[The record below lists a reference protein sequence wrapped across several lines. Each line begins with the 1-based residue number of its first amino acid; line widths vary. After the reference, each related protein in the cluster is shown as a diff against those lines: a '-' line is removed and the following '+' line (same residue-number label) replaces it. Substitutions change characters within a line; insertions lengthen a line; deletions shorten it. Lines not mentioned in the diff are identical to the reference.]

1 MSAHKTNFIR
11 NHIDQ
16 ELAEGKAHKPII
28 TRFPPE
34 PNGYLHIG
42 HAKAICLNF
51 GIAKDYEGRCHLR
64 FDDTNPCTENEEF
77 MRSIKTDIQWLGF
90 DWGEYCYS
98 ASGYFDQIFEAALK
112 LIKSGKAYVC
122 SLSAEEVKSYR
133 GTLTEPGKNS
143 PDRERSIEENLDLF
157 LRMRAGEFPEGQYTL
172 RAKIDMASGNINLRD
187 PALYRIRYA
196 HHHSTGD
203 TWCIYPMY
211 DFAHALSDA
220 IENITY
226 SLCSLEFQDH
236 RPLYNWCVEN
246 CGMSVNNTGPQQIE
260 FSRLNLTKMMTS
272 KRKLKSLVEQKIVMG
287 WDDPRMP
294 TLSGVRRRGYTPE
307 SLRRLCDL
315 VGVSK
320 QDSLIDG
327 VLLEDCLRDD
337 LNITAPRKMAVL
349 KPLKIII
356 TNYKNPEN
364 PEDNKPEIL
373 SLANHP
379 QNESMGRRDVLF
391 SKEIYIEQDD
401 FMENPSPDFIRLS
414 LGGRVRLINAY
425 VVFCEKII
433 KNKEGQ
439 IEHLECVYLPETLHG
454 QKPADGQKVKGFVH
468 WVSADH
474 AIDAEVRL
482 FNDLFLVDSPGDLD
496 NYLEVLNPNS
506 KEIIFNAKLE
516 PSLQDAKPEE
526 SFQFNRLGYFV
537 ADQHD
542 HRTSRPVFNRSVTL
556 KVR

>member
-16 ELAEGKAHKPII
+16 ELAEGKVQKPII

-51 GIAKDYEGRCHLR
+51 GIAKDYGGHCHLR
-64 FDDTNPCTENEEF
+64 FDDTNPCTEDEEF
-77 MRSIKTDIQWLGF
+77 MRAIQRDIQWLGF
-90 DWGEYCYS
+90 DWGEHCYS
-98 ASGYFDQIFEAALK
+98 ASGYFDQIFEAAVR

-122 SLSAEEVKSYR
+122 SLNADQVKAYR
-133 GTLTEPGKNS
+133 GTLTEPGKHS
-143 PDRERSIEENLDLF
+143 PDRNRSIEENLDLF
-157 LRMRAGEFPEGQYTL
+157 MRMKAGEFPEGAYTL
-172 RAKIDMASGNINLRD
+172 RAKIDMTAGNINLRD

-203 TWCIYPMY
+203 QWCIYPMY

-220 IENITY
+220 IEGITY

-236 RPLYNWCVEN
+236 RPLYNWFVEH
-246 CGMSVNNTGPQQIE
+246 CEMDAKPQQIE

-272 KRKLKSLVEQKIVMG
+272 KRKLKSLVENKIVEG
-287 WDDPRMP
+287 WNDPRMP

-307 SLRRLCDL
+307 SLHKLCDA

-337 LNITAPRKMAVL
+337 LNEKAPRRMAVL
-349 KPLKIII
+349 RPLKIILN
-356 TNYKNPEN
+356 NYESDKTEM
-364 PEDNKPEIL
+364 L
-373 SLANHP
+373 SLSNHP
-379 QNESMGRRDVLF
+379 QNESFGKREVPF

-401 FMENPSPDFIRLS
+401 FMENPSSDFIRLIP
-414 LGGRVRLINAY
+414 GGRVRLINAY
-425 VVFCEKII
+425 VILCEKII
-433 KNKEGQ
+433 KKSNGE
-439 IEHLECVYLPETLHG
+439 IDYLECLYLPETLHG
-454 QKPADGQKVKGFVH
+454 QKPSDGQKIKGFVH
-468 WVSADH
+468 WVSAKYSVQ
-474 AIDAEVRL
+474 AEVRL
-482 FNDLFLVDSPGDLD
+482 FNDLFLSDQPGDMD
-496 NYLEVLNPNS
+496 NYLEVLNPKS
-506 KEIIFNAKLE
+506 KEIILNAQLE
-516 PSLQDAKPEE
+516 PGLKNAQPEE

-537 ADQHD
+537 ADQID
-542 HRTSRPVFNRSVTL
+542 HRTSQPVFNRSVTL

>member
-16 ELAEGKAHKPII
+16 ELAEGKIQRPIV

-51 GIAKDYEGRCHLR
+51 GIARDYSGRCHLR
-64 FDDTNPCTENEEF
+64 LDDTNPCTENEEF
-77 MRSIKTDIQWLGF
+77 SLAIQRDIQWLGF
-90 DWGEYCYS
+90 DWGDHFYS
-98 ASGYFDQIFEAALK
+98 ASDYFEEIFQAAVK
-112 LIKSGKAYVC
+112 LIKAGKAYVC
-122 SLSAEEVKSYR
+122 SLNADQVKAYR

-143 PDRERSIEENLDLF
+143 PDRNRSIEENLDLF
-157 LRMRAGEFPEGQYTL
+157 MRMRSGEFPEGQYTL
-172 RAKIDMASGNINLRD
+172 RAKIDMAAGNINLRD

-196 HHHSTGD
+196 HHHNTGD
-203 TWCIYPMY
+203 QWCIYPMY

-220 IENITY
+220 IEGITY

-236 RPLYNWCVEN
+236 RPLYNWFIEHCE
-246 CGMSVNNTGPQQIE
+246 MAAKPQQIE

-272 KRKLKSLVEQKIVMG
+272 KRKLKALVENKVVEG

-294 TLSGVRRRGYTPE
+294 TLSGVRRRGYTPA
-307 SLRRLCDL
+307 SLHKLCDA

-327 VLLEDCLRDD
+327 ELLADCLRDD
-337 LNITAPRKMAVL
+337 LNEKAPRRMAVL
-349 KPLKIII
+349 RPLKIILN
-356 TNYKNPEN
+356 NYESDKTEMLL
-364 PEDNKPEIL
+364 L
-373 SLANHP
+373 SNHP
-379 QNESMGRRDVLF
+379 QNENFGKREVPF

-401 FMENPSPDFIRLS
+401 FMENPSADFIRLT

-425 VVFCEKII
+425 VIQCEKII
-433 KNKEGQ
+433 KKSNGE
-439 IEHLECVYLPETLHG
+439 IDYLECVYLPETLHG

-468 WVSADH
+468 WVSAKH
-474 AIDAEVRL
+474 AVSAEVRL
-482 FNDLFLVDSPGDLD
+482 FEDLFLTDQPGDMD
-496 NYLEVLNPNS
+496 NYLDFLNPKS
-506 KEIIFNAKLE
+506 KEIIFNAQVE
-516 PSLQDAKPEE
+516 PSLKDAKPED

-542 HRTSRPVFNRSVTL
+542 FRTSRPVFNRSVTL